1 MALTVDIVAPDRV
14 LWTGKA
20 TFVSAPSVEGSLGLL
35 PGHQPLL
42 SLLGPGTV
50 KVVKEDGQDWLLEVL
65 RGFIS
70 FDHDNVTIVARPAG
84 PDADAE

>member
-14 LWTGKA
+14 LWTGEA

-42 SLLGPGTV
+42 SLLGRGTV
-50 KVVKEDGQDWLLEVL
+50 KVVKTDGQDWFLDVL
-65 RGFIS
+65 SGFIS
-70 FDHDNVTIVARPAG
+70 FDHDNVTIVARPA
-84 PDADAE
+84 DTETD